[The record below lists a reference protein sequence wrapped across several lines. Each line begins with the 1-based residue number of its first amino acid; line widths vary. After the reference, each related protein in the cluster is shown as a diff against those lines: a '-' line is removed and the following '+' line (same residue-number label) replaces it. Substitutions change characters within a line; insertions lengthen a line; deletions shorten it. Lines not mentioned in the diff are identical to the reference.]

1 MKKTLVLFGVLIFLT
16 ALYFSDGESEAPP
29 KPTFKLAEVKKG
41 PMSTKISATG
51 IVEPNFKVEV
61 KSKASGEVL
70 SFHFLE
76 GDKVEKGA
84 LLLELDKS
92 DEKRNVAKAKADL
105 SKATAKLKKSET
117 ALLLQK
123 TKYKTDIK
131 TSQSEVISAIAS
143 LKESED
149 KLKRQIELFEQK
161 VVSQESLDTAKTLFE
176 VNQQKLIQAESQ
188 LQESKD
194 SIHDIAM
201 KENEIELVNTEV
213 QLAEIALDEAEERL
227 EETEIFVPLTG
238 VIIEKLVEEGQIIAS
253 GISNV
258 NGGTALANIADMSR
272 LFIIADIDETDI
284 GSVKVDHPVTITA
297 DAFSDKVFNGR
308 VRRIAPQGLVENSI
322 TIFKVKIEVLG
333 KGKKKLKPMMSANI
347 EITTD
352 HVESAVFTA
361 RAGIRNSKE
370 GKFAM
375 VLKNEKPK
383 KLFVKTG
390 IKNPIFVQIL
400 SGLAPGDHVIL
411 GDWEKVLEETKN
423 SSGKSSSLKKI
434 LWMIRS
440 K

>member
-16 ALYFSDGESEAPP
+16 VLYFSDGESEAPP

-70 SFHFLE
+70 SFPFLE
-76 GDKVEKGA
+76 GDKVEKGT

-161 VVSQESLDTAKTLFE
+161 IVSQESLDTAKTLFE

-284 GSVKVDHPVTITA
+284 GSVKVGHPVTITA

-333 KGKKKLKPMMSANI
+333 KGKKKLKPVMSANI

-375 VLKNEKPK
+375 VLKNEKPT

-423 SSGKSSSLKKI
+423 SSGKGSSLKKI

>member
-1 MKKTLVLFGVLIFLT
+1 M
-16 ALYFSDGESEAPP
+16 AQA
-29 KPTFKLAEVKKG
+29 
-41 PMSTKISATG
+41 ISQ
-51 IVEPNFKVEV
+51 I
-61 KSKASGEVL
+61 S
-70 SFHFLE
+70 
-76 GDKVEKGA
+76 
-84 LLLELDKS
+84 LDKLPPYHLEAEQS
-92 DEKRNVAKAKADL
+92 VIGACFRAEDAL
-105 SKATAKLKKSET
+105 SKALEILSEEDF
-117 ALLLQK
+117 
-123 TKYKTDIK
+123 YKT
-131 TSQSEVISAIAS
+131 AH
-143 LKESED
+143 
-149 KLKRQIELFEQK
+149 QK
-161 VVSQESLDTAKTLFE
+161 IFQNMRALFE

-284 GSVKVDHPVTITA
+284 GSVKVGHPVTITA
-297 DAFSDKVFNGR
+297 DAFSDKVFDGR

-333 KGKKKLKPMMSANI
+333 KGKKKLKPVMSANI

-361 RAGIRNSKE
+361 RAGIRDSKD

-423 SSGKSSSLKKI
+423 SSGKGSSLKKI